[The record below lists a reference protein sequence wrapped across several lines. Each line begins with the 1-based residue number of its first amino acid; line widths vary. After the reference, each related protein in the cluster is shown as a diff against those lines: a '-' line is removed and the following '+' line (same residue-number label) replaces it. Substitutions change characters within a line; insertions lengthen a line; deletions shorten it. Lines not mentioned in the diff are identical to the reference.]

1 MIEAVFRL
9 IDKDAD
15 GKLDR
20 EELELAVKVVF
31 FFRATA
37 CRRMATN
44 RTGIRFGAIPFVG
57 CPRRVVA
64 CCRTPCVVR
73 QASQRCLLYVRSGSY
88 GASGDPRAQRP
99 LEPG

>member
-31 FFRATA
+31 FSGHGLSPNGHESNGNPIRRNPVRRLSAARRGMLPHAVCRSSRA
-37 CRRMATN
+37 ATMS
-44 RTGIRFGAIPFVG
+44 
-57 CPRRVVA
+57 
-64 CCRTPCVVR
+64 VVR
-73 QASQRCLLYVRSGSY
+73 TVWVVRCVR
-88 GASGDPRAQRP
+88 
-99 LEPG
+99 

>member
-31 FFRATA
+31 FRATA

-44 RTGIRFGAIPFVG
+44 RTGIRFGAIPV
-57 CPRRVVA
+57 RRLSAARRGMLPHAVCRSSSVA
-64 CCRTPCVVR
+64 TMSVVR
-73 QASQRCLLYVRSGSY
+73 TVWVVRCVR
-88 GASGDPRAQRP
+88 
-99 LEPG
+99 